1 MHSLAMNNHYY
12 IFDSMPKSI
21 KQEIDINALDK
32 NGMTSLAIALNDKHV
47 QMIERIIREFKE
59 ILDFDPLLL
68 EPYPSN
74 MQTPNKQQSLE
85 IIHPLMIAVKK

>member
-12 IFDSMPKSI
+12 LFDSMPKSI

-59 ILDFDPLLL
+59 ILDFDP
-68 EPYPSN
+68 
-74 MQTPNKQQSLE
+74 
-85 IIHPLMIAVKK
+85 